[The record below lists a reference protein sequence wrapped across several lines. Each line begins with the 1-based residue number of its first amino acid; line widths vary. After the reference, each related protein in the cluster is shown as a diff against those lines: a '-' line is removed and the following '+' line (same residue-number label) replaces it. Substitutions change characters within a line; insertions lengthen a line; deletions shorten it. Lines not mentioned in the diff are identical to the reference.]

1 MVNSSKGFGQKL
13 PIMIY
18 DSEYKEMCACDMSL
32 GHLQEDYI
40 SKLNEVTGHKMP
52 NSERIEILQI

>member
-1 MVNSSKGFGQKL
+1 
-13 PIMIY
+13 MIY

>member
-1 MVNSSKGFGQKL
+1 MRHEFGTFAG
-13 PIMIY
+13 
-18 DSEYKEMCACDMSL
+18 CVW
-32 GHLQEDYI
+32 EDYI